1 MKTKSKRFLNLA
13 PLCLALLGTTLLME
27 QPVKAD
33 GSESRSEE
41 QVTERRQSGT
51 YGRGYSEDYRKGYN
65 EGYAEGFKKDIPQY
79 PEDNENVKNNK
90 YYTPDSRRGPYD
102 PYSDGFDLGYSDGW
116 RKANDGGNSH
126 HEESQDREK
135 AQDKNKGESTGD
147 SHHPE
152 SQDREKAQDKNKGE
166 STGDSHHPESQDRDE
181 AQDVEEST
189 EKSHDEESQDNHET
203 SSEGKNSTVD
213 STVFGLL
220 SEIVETVETFVAFL
234 WTLFG

>member
-1 MKTKSKRFLNLA
+1 MKTKSKRFVNLST
-13 PLCLALLGTTLLME
+13 LCLALLGTTLLME

-152 SQDREKAQDKNKGE
+152 SQDR
-166 STGDSHHPESQDRDE
+166 DE

>member
-1 MKTKSKRFLNLA
+1 MKTKSKRFVNLST
-13 PLCLALLGTTLLME
+13 LCLALLGTTLLME

-152 SQDREKAQDKNKGE
+152 SQDR
-166 STGDSHHPESQDRDE
+166 DE

-220 SEIVETVETFVAFL
+220 SEIVETFVAFL

>member
-1 MKTKSKRFLNLA
+1 MKWSDFMKTKSKRFVNLST
-13 PLCLALLGTTLLME
+13 LCLALLGTTLLME

-152 SQDREKAQDKNKGE
+152 SQDR
-166 STGDSHHPESQDRDE
+166 DE

>member
-1 MKTKSKRFLNLA
+1 MKTKSKRFVNLST
-13 PLCLALLGTTLLME
+13 LCLALLGTTLLME

-152 SQDREKAQDKNKGE
+152 SQDR
-166 STGDSHHPESQDRDE
+166 DE

-203 SSEGKNSTVD
+203 SSEGKNSTV
-213 STVFGLL
+213 FGLL

>member
-1 MKTKSKRFLNLA
+1 MKTKSKRFVNLST
-13 PLCLALLGTTLLME
+13 LCLALLGTTLLME

-152 SQDREKAQDKNKGE
+152 SQDR
-166 STGDSHHPESQDRDE
+166 DE
-181 AQDVEEST
+181 VQDVEEST

-203 SSEGKNSTVD
+203 SSEGKNSTV
-213 STVFGLL
+213 FGLL

>member
-1 MKTKSKRFLNLA
+1 MKWSDFMKTKSKRFVNLST
-13 PLCLALLGTTLLME
+13 LCLALLGTTLLME

-152 SQDREKAQDKNKGE
+152 SQDR
-166 STGDSHHPESQDRDE
+166 DE
-181 AQDVEEST
+181 VQDVEEST

-203 SSEGKNSTVD
+203 SSEGKNSTV
-213 STVFGLL
+213 FGLL

>member
-1 MKTKSKRFLNLA
+1 MKWSDFMKTKSKRFVNLST
-13 PLCLALLGTTLLME
+13 LCLALLGTTLLME

-152 SQDREKAQDKNKGE
+152 SQDR
-166 STGDSHHPESQDRDE
+166 DE

-203 SSEGKNSTVD
+203 SSEGKNSTV
-213 STVFGLL
+213 FGLL

>member
-1 MKTKSKRFLNLA
+1 MKWSDFMKTKSKRFVNLST
-13 PLCLALLGTTLLME
+13 LCLALLGTTLLME

-152 SQDREKAQDKNKGE
+152 SQDR
-166 STGDSHHPESQDRDE
+166 DE

-220 SEIVETVETFVAFL
+220 SEIVETFVAFL

>member
-1 MKTKSKRFLNLA
+1 MKTKSKRFVNLST
-13 PLCLALLGTTLLME
+13 LCLALLGTTLLME

-51 YGRGYSEDYRKGYN
+51 YGIGYSEDYRKGYN

-152 SQDREKAQDKNKGE
+152 SQDR
-166 STGDSHHPESQDRDE
+166 DE

>member
-1 MKTKSKRFLNLA
+1 MKQDQNAFKTLSKRFQNLA
-13 PLCLALLGTTLLME
+13 ALCLALLGTTLLME
-27 QPVKAD
+27 QPVKAAERSD
-33 GSESRSEE
+33 SHSEE
-41 QVTERRQSGT
+41 QVTERRQSKT
-51 YGRGYSEDYRKGYN
+51 YGEGYTESYRKGYD
-65 EGYAEGFKKDIPQY
+65 EGYNEGFKKDIPQY
-79 PEDNENVKNNK
+79 PENNK
-90 YYTPDSRRGPYD
+90 NVINNKNYTPDSIRGPYD
-102 PYSDGFDLGYSDGW
+102 AYSDGFDSGYAAGW
-116 RKANDGGNSH
+116 HKANDGGNSH
-126 HEESQDREK
+126 HE
-135 AQDKNKGESTGD
+135 
-147 SHHPE
+147 E

-220 SEIVETVETFVAFL
+220 SEIVETFVAFL